1 MIMMILLPTD
11 GQGLWAE
18 SQHVVTASSIL
29 SISSPA
35 EDQQRMK
42 AVDVFLIFFYHVSH
56 VLYGPHVLYGLRGSN
71 CNVSWFICWFWCYIN
86 CMFVYL
92 TSFLVLSSFFI
103 LSYLLIYF
111 LTRLLPYLSASS
123 RIDPFHLQ
131 GGGCRSQPNL
141 ALVFWVHFML

>member
-42 AVDVFLIFFYHVSH
+42 AVDVFLNFFTGHMSCM
-56 VLYGPHVLYGLRGSN
+56 GSGAVIVM
-71 CNVSWFICWFWCYIN
+71 CPDS
-86 CMFVYL
+86 FVD
-92 TSFLVLSSFFI
+92 FGAI
-103 LSYLLIYF
+103 
-111 LTRLLPYLSASS
+111 
-123 RIDPFHLQ
+123 
-131 GGGCRSQPNL
+131 
-141 ALVFWVHFML
+141 